1 MTASSSLDSADW
13 QLLTHTDEI
22 ELSSGSVL
30 RFDIDNTRGPQSSG
44 GISLAKDL
52 QLEHGY
58 SQTLTFLPFQ
68 NNCCTLVVKP
78 GNSTAE
84 VASGQLVVSKIVH
97 TGECD
102 ILLREMHPRHSE
114 L

>member
-22 ELSSGSVL
+22 ELSAGSVL

-44 GISLAKDL
+44 GKSGISLAKDL

-68 NNCCTLVVKP
+68 NNCCTLLVKP

-97 TGECD
+97 TGESN
-102 ILLREMHPRHSE
+102 ILSREMHRE
-114 L
+114 E

>member
-22 ELSSGSVL
+22 ELSAGSVL
-30 RFDIDNTRGPQSSG
+30 RFDIDNTRGPQSG
-44 GISLAKDL
+44 GKSNISLAKDL
-52 QLEHGY
+52 QLEQGY

-78 GNSTAE
+78 GNSTVE

-97 TGECD
+97 TGMND
-102 ILLREMHPRHSE
+102 IL
-114 L
+114 